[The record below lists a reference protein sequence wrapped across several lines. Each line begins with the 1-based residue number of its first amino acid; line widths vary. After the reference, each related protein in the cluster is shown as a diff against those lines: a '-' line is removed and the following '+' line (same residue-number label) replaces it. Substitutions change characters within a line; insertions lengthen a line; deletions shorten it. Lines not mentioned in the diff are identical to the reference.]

1 MKRPYFSIIIP
12 TLNEEKFLPK
22 LLNDFK
28 KQKEHD
34 FEIIIID
41 GDSED
46 RTKEVAGGYKKN
58 FIHFK
63 ILEAKKRNVSY
74 QRNLG
79 AKWARGTYLIFLDA
93 DARVSSSFISEIK
106 KELDKRKNLIFIPT
120 IFPQS
125 RLYQDKIVF
134 NLANF
139 LIELSQITG
148 KPFSAGSSM
157 IFQKD
162 FFHFIGGFDDKLFL
176 AEDHEI
182 IQRARKFGVIAK
194 VLKNI
199 KIKFSLRRM
208 EREGRL
214 DIFAKYLI
222 ASIHTFT
229 KGQIDKNIFD
239 YEMGGRNYQ
248 FIKNKHLSL
257 EKTIKIYFKRLKNQI
272 KQLIIKNK
280 IYEKSFTYRTSGGR
294 DGHL

>member
-1 MKRPYFSIIIP
+1 MKYPYFSIIIP

-22 LLNDFK
+22 LLNDLK
-28 KQKEHD
+28 KQKED
-34 FEIIIID
+34 NFEIIMVD

-46 RTKEVAGGYKKN
+46 RTKQVAGTYKKN
-58 FIHFK
+58 FANFK

-93 DARVSSSFISEIK
+93 DVRVSSSFISEIK

-120 IFPQS
+120 VFPQS

-148 KPFSAGSSM
+148 KPFSAGGSM

-162 FFHFIGGFDDKLFL
+162 FFHFMGGFDDRLFL

-182 IQRARKFGVIAK
+182 IQRARKFGVIAR

-199 KIKFSLRRM
+199 KIKLSLRRM

-214 DIFAKYLI
+214 DIFVKYLI

-229 KGQIDKNIFD
+229 KGQIDRNIFD

-248 FIKNKHLSL
+248 FIKNKPLSI

-272 KQLIIKNK
+272 RQLMK
-280 IYEKSFTYRTSGGR
+280 E
-294 DGHL
+294 